1 VSRVPRFAAAAI
13 AAITLAASL
22 AAVAAAPR
30 GAAVAYPEGYRE
42 WTHLKS
48 MAIVSQEHPL
58 FEAFGG
64 IHHVYVNRK
73 GLAAARA
80 GGPYPDGSVLVFDL
94 LAAER
99 ADGAYTEGARRFI
112 GVMAKDR
119 RLHADRRLGLRSLRG
134 RRARPPGR
142 EGRRRAVLPLPPEP
156 RGERLRVLVVPP
168 LGGGTG
174 AGGASD
180 RPRPRG
186 RRRGGPRPPA
196 RAAADGR
203 APRASG
209 AHARATVASTSP
221 CGSSAGT

>member
-119 RLHADRRLGLRSLRG
+119 RLHAATGGWGFEAFEGDARDRR
-134 RRARPPGR
+134 
-142 EGRRRAVLPLPPEP
+142 
-156 RGERLRVLVVPP
+156 VVKD
-168 LGGGTG
+168 
-174 AGGASD
+174 AAAQCFHCHQS
-180 RPRPRG
+180 
-186 RRRGGPRPPA
+186 
-196 RAAADGR
+196 RAANDF
-203 APRASG
+203 
-209 AHARATVASTSP
+209 VF
-221 CGSSAGT
+221 SSYRR